1 MLGCL
6 YVSGKEIVEFLDAV
20 FFISKGK
27 DEGNGRD
34 LNKHY
39 DREQKGCGCINTVMQ
54 SFISTKT
61 LVLSWSKWA
70 VRLTNV
76 EC

>member
-34 LNKHY
+34 LNKQY
-39 DREQKGCGCINTVMQ
+39 DREQKGCGCINT
-54 SFISTKT
+54 FI
-61 LVLSWSKWA
+61 
-70 VRLTNV
+70 
-76 EC
+76 